1 MFKAD
6 RGLATPALD
15 PEHHDRLRL
24 VQAAEWFNIVVKFNN
39 LKWMTCWQITVDLKT
54 NDKTAFKYMCSLF
67 FRFKANPI
75 IASFFC
81 GNTQFPDQPVPVHF
95 NSDCM
100 TEFKTLATLIRL
112 HHY

>member
-1 MFKAD
+1 MFKAN

-24 VQAAEWFNIVVKFNN
+24 VQVAEWFNIVIQSKSDHCI
-39 LKWMTCWQITVDLKT
+39 LL
-54 NDKTAFKYMCSLF
+54 
-67 FRFKANPI
+67 
-75 IASFFC
+75 C
-81 GNTQFPDQPVPVHF
+81 GSTQFPDQPVPVHF

-100 TEFKTLATLIRL
+100 IEFKTLATLIRL